1 MDTSG
6 LQSKIQQL
14 QDEHPIIRLNRWFA
28 THLQNELNGFLVN
41 CMKEIVSAFEEE
53 WDFALSDEGKT
64 GLMMGMDV
72 RVEVNGVPFGSPF
85 SWVDQHLVKLFVR
98 HPLNLCTQYKTRF
111 ECCCLKCCLMSSPL
125 YMEINNDRRLAISLN
140 LVGLYWY

>member
-53 WDFALSDEGKT
+53 WDFALSDEGDRPHD
-64 GLMMGMDV
+64 G
-72 RVEVNGVPFGSPF
+72 NGCQGRGQWCSVWFT
-85 SWVDQHLVKLFVR
+85 V
-98 HPLNLCTQYKTRF
+98 
-111 ECCCLKCCLMSSPL
+111 
-125 YMEINNDRRLAISLN
+125 
-140 LVGLYWY
+140 